1 MHIRKPAIVIFVLAA
16 ECDGSGT
23 LVRPIGFEQNLYG
36 HQGEDLKLERA

>member
-23 LVRPIGFEQNLYG
+23 LVRPIGFGQNLWG
-36 HQGEDLKLERA
+36 HQSADLKFERA